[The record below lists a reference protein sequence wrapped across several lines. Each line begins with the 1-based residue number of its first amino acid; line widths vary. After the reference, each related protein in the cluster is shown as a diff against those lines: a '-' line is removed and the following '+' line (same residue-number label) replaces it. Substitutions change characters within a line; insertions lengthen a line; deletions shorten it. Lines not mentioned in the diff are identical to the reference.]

1 VRELNFEV
9 RPLLDELFVGKA
21 TEFIKREAASD
32 KPFYTYIALSHMHP
46 PEKAPPRTLTRLL
59 RSA

>member
-46 PEKAPPRTLTRLL
+46 PEKAPPGL
-59 RSA
+59 